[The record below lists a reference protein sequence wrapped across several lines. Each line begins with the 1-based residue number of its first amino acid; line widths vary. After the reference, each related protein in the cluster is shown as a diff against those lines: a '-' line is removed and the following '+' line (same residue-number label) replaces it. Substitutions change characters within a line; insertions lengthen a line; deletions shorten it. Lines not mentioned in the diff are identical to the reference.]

1 MEPTIGFQVSTSW
14 ILLAL
19 FAQLSVLA
27 VGGVAPV
34 LPEMMRQVVD
44 VHGYLNRPTFTA
56 LYGLAQ
62 AAPGPNMLVATVIGL
77 KVAGLPGALAA
88 TVGMIGPSSALAY
101 FTTWLW
107 ERFRERRWRRL
118 LQAGLVPVT
127 VGLVCAGA
135 VLLVQTTAVGLVSL
149 VLTLGTAVLVIRT
162 RLNPLVMLAGA
173 TAIGM
178 VAG

>member
-1 MEPTIGFQVSTSW
+1 MRLAG
-14 ILLAL
+14 ILLVL
-19 FAQLSVLA
+19 FGQLSILA

-34 LPEMMRQVVD
+34 LPEMMRQIVD
-44 VHGYLNRPTFTA
+44 LHGYMDRSTFTA

-88 TVGMIGPSSALAY
+88 TFGMIGPSSALT
-101 FTTWLW
+101 FITTRLW
-107 ERFRERRWRRL
+107 ERFREQRWRRL
-118 LQAGLVPVT
+118 VQAGLVPVT

-135 VLLVQTTAVGLVSL
+135 ILLVQTTTVGPVDLCV
-149 VLTLGTAVLVIRT
+149 TLATAALILRT
-162 RLNPLVMLAGA
+162 RLNPLVMLTSA
-173 TAIGM
+173 TLIGI